1 MKTVQMLQSEGALV
15 EVSLLDCG
23 DREEAAQLLADCQ
36 RIAPLA
42 GIFHLAMVLED
53 RLILNHV
60 RACPF
65 LRRLFL
71 SGLAVK
77 TAMLVL
83 GRPHSASQ
91 LPLRGEV
98 PH

>member
-1 MKTVQMLQSEGALV
+1 MLQSEGALV

-60 RACPF
+60 RARP
-65 LRRLFL
+65 LFL
-71 SGLAVK
+71 GPSHMSLAAQ
-77 TAMLVL
+77 TAML
-83 GRPHSASQ
+83 
-91 LPLRGEV
+91 
-98 PH
+98 